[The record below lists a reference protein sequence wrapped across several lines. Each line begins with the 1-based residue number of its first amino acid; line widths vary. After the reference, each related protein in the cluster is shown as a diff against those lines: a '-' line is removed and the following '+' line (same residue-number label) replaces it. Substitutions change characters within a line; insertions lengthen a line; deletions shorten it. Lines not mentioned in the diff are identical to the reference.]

1 MKKSKKQKC
10 AFDLL
15 PFHVIEAASTGD
27 TEAIQA
33 VLKHYEGYITVLATR
48 KMFEKLTYII
58 TKANKHKLQNYV

>member
-33 VLKHYEGYITVLATR
+33 VLKHYEGVHNSFGYQKNV
-48 KMFEKLTYII
+48 
-58 TKANKHKLQNYV
+58 

>member
-27 TEAIQA
+27 TEEIQA
-33 VLKHYEGYITVLATR
+33 VLKHCLLYTSPSHET
-48 KMFEKLTYII
+48 
-58 TKANKHKLQNYV
+58 

>member
-27 TEAIQA
+27 TEALQA
-33 VLKHYEGYITVLATR
+33 VSVSASRENIL
-48 KMFEKLTYII
+48 
-58 TKANKHKLQNYV
+58 

>member
-33 VLKHYEGYITVLATR
+33 VLKHYEGYITC
-48 KMFEKLTYII
+48 LTNLDRCI
-58 TKANKHKLQNYV
+58 TV